1 MEEMYMRLV
10 LFAYPITLS
19 QRTNL
24 GNKELFKAFPEA
36 IIELEE
42 EVMAG

>member
-1 MEEMYMRLV
+1 V
-10 LFAYPITLS
+10 LFAYPITFS

-24 GNKELFKAFPEA
+24 GNKEPFKAFPDA
-36 IIELEE
+36 IIELGE